1 MAASTANDKT
11 PEEALAHWMIV
22 LTWPMWLLGALYH
35 VYPILAWVF
44 AIWGMAR
51 RLGYTAEEPR
61 EIRPVPLGVWVWLA
75 GTTMMVMALVVG
87 HLGNGYGVAEMVKS
101 LLGWAKGW
109 ALFAL
114 LPFAGSSLRIRPYV
128 LIRSVNILSVHTLAI
143 TPVLMAGALVGLP
156 SVLYMSP
163 LYYLGGAS
171 HPFFQVGTHWVDP
184 GSPDIR
190 FRFYA
195 PWGPA
200 AAFVAQM
207 ALVFALHDRDW
218 RYRAAG
224 VVSAI
229 VVCYLAKSRL
239 SAVAIPLILVVMPL
253 VSQIY
258 KPAVVGV
265 AGLASV
271 GGAFLFAAVQS
282 LISQGVDTFRN
293 ARADSSRVRET
304 LQRIALHRWEN
315 EAAVF
320 GHGMVERGPHLVEF
334 MPIGSHH
341 TWNGLLFIKGAVGA
355 LGLAVPLGWSFVEML
370 IKAQRDPI
378 ARVALGV
385 VIVLFINSFA
395 ENIEILV
402 YLIWPALLL
411 LGIAFN
417 RRRVGIWSQT
427 LGTPR

>member
-1 MAASTANDKT
+1 
-11 PEEALAHWMIV
+11 MIV
-22 LTWPMWLLGALYH
+22 STWPLWLLGALYH

-44 AIWGMAR
+44 AIWGLAR
-51 RLGYTAEEPR
+51 RIGLTAEEPR
-61 EIRPVPLGVWVWLA
+61 VIRPLPVGVWVWLL
-75 GTTMMVMALVVG
+75 GTAMMVGALVVG
-87 HLGNGYGVAEMVKS
+87 HLGNGYGVPEMVKS
-101 LLGWAKGW
+101 LFGWAKGW

-114 LPFAGSSLRIRPYV
+114 LPFAGSSLRIRPHV
-128 LIRSVNILSVHTLAI
+128 LIRSVNILSVHTLVI
-143 TPVLMAGALVGLP
+143 TPFLILGSLVGLP
-156 SVLYMSP
+156 PVLYMSP

-171 HPFFQVGTHWVDP
+171 HPFFQVGTHWIDP

-200 AAFVAQM
+200 AAFVAHIG
-207 ALVFALHDRDW
+207 LVFALHDRDW

-224 VVSAI
+224 IVSSV

-239 SAVAIPLILVVMPL
+239 STVAIPVILLAMPL
-253 VSQIY
+253 ASQLY
-258 KPAVVGV
+258 RPVVVGA
-265 AGLASV
+265 AGIASV
-271 GGAFLFAAVQS
+271 GGAFLFAAVQT
-282 LISQGVDTFRN
+282 LILQGAEMFRS
-293 ARADSSRVRET
+293 ARADSSRVREA

-315 EAAVF
+315 EALVF

-355 LGLAVPLGWSFVEML
+355 LGLAAPLAWSFVEFL
-370 IKAQRDPI
+370 IKSQRDPV
-378 ARVALGV
+378 ARTALGV
-385 VIVLFINSFA
+385 IIVLFINSFA

-417 RRRVGIWSQT
+417 RRRVGVWSPT
-427 LGTPR
+427 LGSPR